1 MSSRRVLQRPCND
14 GQAHR
19 AFQSR
24 SRSQNSD
31 RASSLAKLT
40 VSSHLHAALLR
51 NMHMPLRAA
60 RVTSDMR
67 VGVATAAEKLVGEI
81 DRQIRGVGNGVRHV
95 VRRQTRD
102 GSVQHEAGAGILA
115 QAALGDDILGYTG
128 TVAGR
133 NTMNTGCYIISSELM

>member
-1 MSSRRVLQRPCND
+1 MY
-14 GQAHR
+14 
-19 AFQSR
+19 
-24 SRSQNSD
+24 
-31 RASSLAKLT
+31 
-40 VSSHLHAALLR
+40 
-51 NMHMPLRAA
+51 MPLSAA
-60 RVTSDMR
+60 CVTSDMR
-67 VGVATAAEKLVGEI
+67 VGVAAAAEKFVSEI

-102 GSVQHEAGAGILA
+102 GSVQHEAGAGMLA